1 MALPVLRRDT
11 TSTLWDPFRELEDL
25 HQRMGQLMESV
36 FGPEPFTTPTPVWSP
51 LADVEETDE
60 AYLVQVDLPGVRRED
75 VTVEV
80 VGNELAVHGE
90 VKERERT
97 GVLHRRARR
106 YGRFDYR
113 LTLPADVDA
122 DQVSAEL
129 ADGVLTVRVPK
140 TEQAKPRRIEITA
153 R

>member
-1 MALPVLRRDT
+1 MALPVLQRET
-11 TSTLWDPFRELEDL
+11 ALWDPFREFADL
-25 HQRMGQLMESV
+25 HQRMGQLMQSV
-36 FGPEPFTTPTPVWSP
+36 LGAFDGAISAAPWSP
-51 LADVEETDE
+51 LADVEETDD
-60 AYLVQVDLPGVRRED
+60 AYLVQIDLPGVRRDD

-80 VGNELAVHGE
+80 IGNELTVHGE

-97 GVLHRRARR
+97 GVVRHRARR
-106 YGRFDYR
+106 YGQFDYR

-122 DQVSAEL
+122 DHVSAEL

-140 TEQAKPRRIEITA
+140 TEEAKPRRIEITA